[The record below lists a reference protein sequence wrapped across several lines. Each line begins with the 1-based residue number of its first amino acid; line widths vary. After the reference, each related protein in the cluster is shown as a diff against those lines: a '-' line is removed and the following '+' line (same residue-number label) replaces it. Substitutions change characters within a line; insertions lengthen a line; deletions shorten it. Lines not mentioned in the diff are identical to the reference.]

1 MIHLNNIYFT
11 KKKDKNK
18 HLTKEM
24 YEKIESEYN
33 RYVSSKSKICKKTE
47 FMKKLA
53 GMIGTTLSNLYEII
67 KSGMITT
74 LDYNLNEIY
83 EFNANTAWNKRTTK
97 SIESNA
103 SKRVS
108 SKPFIELVLKEF
120 RNDYNINSI
129 DEIINDLKLNRPDE
143 IKNMTTICTSTFYNY
158 VEYNNTLKNV
168 I

>member
-1 MIHLNNIYFT
+1 
-11 KKKDKNK
+11 
-18 HLTKEM
+18 M
-24 YEKIESEYN
+24 YEKIETEYN
-33 RYVSSKSKICKKTE
+33 RYISSKVKNCKKTE

-53 GMIGTTLSNLYEII
+53 KMIGTTLSNIYKII

-108 SKPFIELVLKEF
+108 SKSFIELVLK
-120 RNDYNINSI
+120 
-129 DEIINDLKLNRPDE
+129 
-143 IKNMTTICTSTFYNY
+143 
-158 VEYNNTLKNV
+158 
-168 I
+168 